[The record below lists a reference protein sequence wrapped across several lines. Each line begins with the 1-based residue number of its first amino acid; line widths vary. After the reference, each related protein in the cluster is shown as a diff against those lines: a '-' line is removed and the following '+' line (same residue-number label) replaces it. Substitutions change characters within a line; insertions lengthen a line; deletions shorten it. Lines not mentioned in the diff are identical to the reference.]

1 MNASLSKIAVKTP
14 VGLTKREDVEKVVA
28 QGEVMSPLKC
38 AVMVDSISDA
48 HVQNLAD
55 NLYRY
60 KDRVAIP
67 PL

>member
-14 VGLTKREDVEKVVA
+14 VGLTKREDVEKVVV

-48 HVQNLAD
+48 YVQNLAD
-55 NLYRY
+55 NLFRY

>member
-38 AVMVDSISDA
+38 TVMVDSISDA

-55 NLYRY
+55 NLFRY